1 MRVRDTLE
9 TPIHSNPAV
18 EGREKRVRRRLM
30 VGITAPRKGQVSGY
44 TNNLA
49 VHGFSVGGI
58 HRIFEVGTQVRVIL
72 QLPDQERASIEG
84 EVAWVRRGMNGST
97 SNMGI
102 RFLSDSPS
110 YRGFLKR
117 FHPEVFR

>member
-1 MRVRDTLE
+1 MRRDTLE
-9 TPIHSNPAV
+9 TNLPDV
-18 EGREKRVRRRLM
+18 GDGGEQREKRVRRRLM

-58 HRIFEVGTQVRVIL
+58 HRTFDVGTLVKVIL

-84 EVAWVRRGMNGST
+84 EVVWVRRGMDG
-97 SNMGI
+97 G
-102 RFLSDSPS
+102 P
-110 YRGFLKR
+110 
-117 FHPEVFR
+117 